1 MPRNIAG
8 RRLCH
13 SPARIVLDFA
23 PAICF
28 CLRAVMTSVQSE
40 NTRHGCLYLVATPIG
55 NLEDI
60 TLRALRILKEAD
72 LIACEDT
79 RQTMKLLSHFD
90 IRKPLESYHEH
101 NEMTRAAELVLRIE
115 EGARIALVS
124 DAGTPVISDP
134 GHRLVSLC
142 LRHKLPVIPI
152 PGPSAIIASLAASGM
167 SCEEFTFVGFLPAR
181 PAERRRHLRRLASE
195 PRTMVLYEAPHRL
208 RAALE
213 DALEIL
219 GDRHAAVA
227 REITK
232 IHEEFL
238 HGRIAELIAALAEK
252 PARGEITLLIAP
264 PELAPAQA
272 SAVGTKPISLA
283 ERVTEIENSLGLDR
297 KAALKQ
303 AAREFGLAKREAY
316 KRLIA
321 EENS

>member
-1 MPRNIAG
+1 MISAQTDNSG
-8 RRLCH
+8 R
-13 SPARIVLDFA
+13 
-23 PAICF
+23 
-28 CLRAVMTSVQSE
+28 
-40 NTRHGCLYLVATPIG
+40 GCLYLVATPIG

-60 TLRALRILKEAD
+60 SLRALRVLKEAD
-72 LIACEDT
+72 VIACEDT
-79 RQTMKLLSHFD
+79 RQTLKLLSHFD
-90 IRKPLESYHEH
+90 IHKPLESYHEH

-152 PGPSAIIASLAASGM
+152 PGPSAIIAALAASGM
-167 SCEEFTFVGFLPAR
+167 PSEEFTFIGFLPAR
-181 PAERRRHLRRLASE
+181 PAERRRHLRELAAE

-219 GDRHAAVA
+219 GNRHVTVA
-227 REITK
+227 RELTK
-232 IHEEFL
+232 LHEEFL
-238 HGRIAELIAALAEK
+238 HGRIDELIATLAGK

-264 PELAPAQA
+264 PEAKPAQD
-272 SAVGTKPISLA
+272 SVRETETVSLVQ
-283 ERVTEIENSLGLDR
+283 RVAEIESAQGVDR

-303 AAREFGLAKREAY
+303 AAKEFGLAKREAY